1 MIKCFIEEFRIFVG
15 HNPRNLYISFTTK
28 KLMYMKIKI
37 YQQIIFFNL
46 TLFKWKLLTFCN
58 SSDVI

>member
-1 MIKCFIEEFRIFVG
+1 
-15 HNPRNLYISFTTK
+15 
-28 KLMYMKIKI
+28 MKIKI
-37 YQQIIFFNL
+37 YQQIIFFLNV